1 MTLLW
6 LLCNPILKRFRC
18 LQLETGLNWDFK
30 NHLAVWPAPKSLI
43 VRVLVNPSRFLS
55 ILLETSVTLRAI
67 QALMLSR
74 WKWELPQ
81 DEKRNPCLWY
91 DTGEVGMVSKLGFI
105 AWLKDQLEQKSLQIA
120 SVRNVNVKI
129 ISYVYFLFYCIFLLG
144 LPHFRLRP

>member
-30 NHLAVWPAPKSLI
+30 NRLAVWPAPKSLI

-67 QALMLSR
+67 RALMLSR

-81 DEKRNPCLWY
+81 DERRTPCLCY
-91 DTGEVGMVSKLGFI
+91 DSGEVGMVAKLGFV